1 MDKANRVFGLATI
14 AEEGGSLYQ
23 DLKNAGVE
31 LDNHES
37 DLYALVTPESEKII
51 AKYPERRAKK
61 FKSEKDGKVWFDIP
75 FAYEPFWIEKIG
87 RA

>member
-37 DLYALVTPESEKII
+37 DLYALVTP
-51 AKYPERRAKK
+51 
-61 FKSEKDGKVWFDIP
+61 
-75 FAYEPFWIEKIG
+75 
-87 RA
+87 